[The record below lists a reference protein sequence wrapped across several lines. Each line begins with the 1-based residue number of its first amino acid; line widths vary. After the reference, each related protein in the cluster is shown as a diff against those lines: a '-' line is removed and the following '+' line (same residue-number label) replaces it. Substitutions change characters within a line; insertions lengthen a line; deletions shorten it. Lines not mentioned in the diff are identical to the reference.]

1 MFIHADFSQPVIIK
15 PEDYH
20 WVKSPRG
27 EVDRMMLDRIGDEK
41 ARATSLVKYA
51 PKSAFPEHRHILGEE
66 ALILSGIFTENAED
80 DYPAGWY
87 LRNPHH
93 STHRVSSKAG
103 CLIFVKLMQMTES
116 EIEPTRINTNDPANW
131 QLTEH
136 RMICR
141 LFQSE
146 YEQTYLEKL
155 EPNQT
160 FAEKSKHGIELLI
173 IKGQLCCDTVIYQTG
188 SWVRLPINSIAQFQ
202 AGPSGATLYVKTDHL
217 QHALDAWGDMNNH
230 ASY

>member
-1 MFIHADFSQPVIIK
+1 MFIHADFSQPIIIK
-15 PEDYH
+15 PEDYR

-51 PKSAFPEHRHILGEE
+51 PESAFPEHQHSLGEE
-66 ALILSGIFTENAED
+66 VLILSGIFTENAED

-93 STHRVSSKAG
+93 STHRVSSRPG
-103 CLIFVKLMQMTES
+103 CLIFVKLMQMTEH
-116 EIEPTRINTNDPANW
+116 EIESTRVNTNDPANW
-131 QLTEH
+131 KRIEH
-136 RMICR
+136 RMICP

-155 EPNQT
+155 EPNQI
-160 FAEKSKHGIELLI
+160 FVENSKQGIELLI
-173 IKGQLCCDTVIYQTG
+173 IKGQLFCDTEIYPAG
-188 SWVRLPINSIAQFQ
+188 SWVRLPINSAAKFQ
-202 AGPSGATLYVKTDHL
+202 AGPLGATLYVKTGHL
-217 QHALDAWGDMNNH
+217 QHAIDV
-230 ASY
+230 SVK

>member
-20 WVKSPRG
+20 WVKSPGG

-51 PKSAFPEHRHILGEE
+51 PESTFPEHQHPLGEE
-66 ALILSGIFTENAED
+66 VLILSGIFTENAED

-87 LRNPHH
+87 LRSPHR

-103 CLIFVKLMQMTES
+103 CLIFVKLMQMTEH
-116 EIEPTRINTNDPANW
+116 ETEPTRINTNDPTNW
-131 QLTEH
+131 KLTEH
-136 RMICR
+136 RMICP

-146 YEQTYLEKL
+146 HEQTYLEKL
-155 EPNQT
+155 KPDQI
-160 FAEKSKHGIELLI
+160 FVEKSEQGIELLI
-173 IKGQLCCDTVIYQTG
+173 IKGQLFCGAEIYLAG
-188 SWVRLPINSIAQFQ
+188 SWVRLPINSAAKFQ
-202 AGPSGATLYVKTDHL
+202 AGPSGAMLYVKTGHL
-217 QHALDAWGDMNNH
+217 QHAIDVWVK
-230 ASY
+230 

>member
-20 WVKSPRG
+20 WVKSPGG
-27 EVDRMMLDRIGDEK
+27 EVDRMMFDRIGDEK

-51 PKSAFPEHRHILGEE
+51 PESAFPEHQHPLGEE
-66 ALILSGIFTENAED
+66 VLILSGIFTENAED

-93 STHRVSSKAG
+93 STHRVSSKVG
-103 CLIFVKLMQMTES
+103 CLIFVKLMQMTEH

-131 QLTEH
+131 KLTEH
-136 RMICR
+136 QMICP

-146 YEQTYLEKL
+146 HEQTYLEKL
-155 EPNQT
+155 KPDQI
-160 FAEKSKHGIELLI
+160 FVEKSKQGIELLI
-173 IKGQLCCDTVIYQTG
+173 IKGQLFCGTEIYPAG
-188 SWVRLPINSIAQFQ
+188 SWVRFPINSAAKFQ
-202 AGPSGATLYVKTDHL
+202 AGPSGTTLYVKTGHL
-217 QHALDAWGDMNNH
+217 QHAIDVWVK
-230 ASY
+230 